1 MNAHRRRVCAAL
13 AWGAGAPAV
22 WALSKPSGPVVL
34 TVRGKVSPS
43 YGAAGASFDDAMLA
57 QMPQRE
63 IKTQT
68 PWHERVKTFSGPLLR
83 DVLKSVGAQG
93 KMLRAIA
100 LNDYR
105 VDLPAEDADRF
116 DVVVARLLDG
126 KPMPVRDKGPLFIMY
141 PFDEKPELRVPQY
154 FGRCAWQLRTIE
166 VL

>member
-1 MNAHRRRVCAAL
+1 MDAHRRAVCAGL
-13 AWGAGAPAV
+13 AWGAFAPAV
-22 WALSKPSGPVVL
+22 WALGKPSGPVIL
-34 TVRGKVSPS
+34 TVKGKVDSAL
-43 YGAAGASFDDAMLA
+43 GAAGASFDDAMLA

-63 IKTQT
+63 IKTRT
-68 PWHERVKTFSGPLLR
+68 PWHEGVKSFSGPLLR
-83 DVLKSVGAQG
+83 DVLKAVGAQG
-93 KMLRAIA
+93 SMLRAVA

>member
-1 MNAHRRRVCAAL
+1 MNVDRRRVCAVVAM
-13 AWGAGAPAV
+13 GVSAPAI
-22 WALSKPSGPVVL
+22 WAQSKPAGPVIL
-34 TVRGKVSPS
+34 TVRGKVDAKHA
-43 YGAAGASFDDAMLA
+43 AAGASFDDAMLA

-63 IKTQT
+63 IKTRT
-68 PWHERVKTFSGPLLR
+68 PWHEGVKSFSGPLLR
-83 DVLKSVGAQG
+83 DVLKAVGAQG
-93 KMLRAIA
+93 TLLRAIA

-116 DVVVARLLDG
+116 DVVIARLLDG